1 MKKIKNIYFYL
12 FYKFYKHFE
21 KGPSVWMSEWKA
33 SLAMDLLIGLIT
45 LILIVYYK
53 IFIDRSISL
62 DHDNL
67 ALYVYTIGFFTIVLP
82 HYYIFNHKDK
92 WKDIIVQFDQLSKEK
107 NMIRGWL
114 VFVFI
119 SLLLFLLIYG
129 FYLMSTID
137 WSQHKI

>member
-33 SLAMDLLIGLIT
+33 SLAMDLLIGLIA

-82 HYYIFNHKDK
+82 
-92 WKDIIVQFDQLSKEK
+92 
-107 NMIRGWL
+107 
-114 VFVFI
+114 
-119 SLLLFLLIYG
+119 LLLVKVELSHLRY
-129 FYLMSTID
+129 YLMHYA
-137 WSQHKI
+137 HK

>member
-33 SLAMDLLIGLIT
+33 SLAMDLLIGLIA

-53 IFIDRSISL
+53 IFIDRSICL

-92 WKDIIVQFDQLSKEK
+92 WKDIIVQFDQLPKEK

-119 SLLLFLLIYG
+119 LLLLFLLIYG

>member
-33 SLAMDLLIGLIT
+33 SLAMDLLIGLIA

-53 IFIDRSISL
+53 IFIDRSICL

-92 WKDIIVQFDQLSKEK
+92 WKDIIVQFDQLPKEK

-114 VFVFI
+114 VFVL
-119 SLLLFLLIYG
+119 LLLFLLIYG